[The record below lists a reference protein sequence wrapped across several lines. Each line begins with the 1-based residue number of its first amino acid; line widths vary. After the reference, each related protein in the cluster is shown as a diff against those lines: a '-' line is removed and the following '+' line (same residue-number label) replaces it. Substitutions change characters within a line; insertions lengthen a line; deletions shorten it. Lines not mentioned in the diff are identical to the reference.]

1 MSSACPWQKKL
12 QGLQHLES
20 NWDPELLDPE
30 VKNLLS
36 IAAEMQHPV
45 GDLAQEPAKLEL
57 VKQKITRTRCA
68 PELVNSARQALIS
81 STNKRTRGGRHGQIS
96 YLSVDK

>member
-1 MSSACPWQKKL
+1 MLSACPWQKKL

-45 GDLAQEPAKLEL
+45 GDFAQEPAKLEL
-57 VKQKITRTRCA
+57 VKQKITRTRGA
-68 PELVNSARQALIS
+68 PELGVYTFSLPTVNSARQALI
-81 STNKRTRGGRHGQIS
+81 T
-96 YLSVDK
+96 